1 MPPPPLL
8 RPLAEIRDEDH
19 PQRTRHL
26 QPHVTNDMSMRQR
39 VPSLIEADSEEW
51 EVRLRFRDAL
61 RSDPALR
68 QIYQQLKRRLLRE
81 HAFDLPA

>member
-1 MPPPPLL
+1 
-8 RPLAEIRDEDH
+8 
-19 PQRTRHL
+19 
-26 QPHVTNDMSMRQR
+26 MRQR
-39 VPSLIEADSEEW
+39 VPSLIEADSEEC

>member
-1 MPPPPLL
+1 
-8 RPLAEIRDEDH
+8 
-19 PQRTRHL
+19 
-26 QPHVTNDMSMRQR
+26 MRQR

-61 RSDPALR
+61 RSYPALR
-68 QIYQQLKRRLLRE
+68 QIYQQLKRRLLLRE